1 MAKVSIIVPIYN
13 VEQYLEECMD
23 SIVGQTLEDL
33 EIICVNDGSTDG
45 SLDILKKYAAADDRI
60 IIIDK
65 ENEGY
70 GCAMNDGLDRATGD
84 YVGIVEPDDYVD
96 IHMYE
101 DLYHIAEEK
110 NLDIV
115 KADFYRFVCNKNGEV
130 LKFYDALSKD
140 GTGYNEVINPKNN
153 DKIFFFM
160 VCASD

>member
-70 GCAMNDGLDRATGD
+70 GC
-84 YVGIVEPDDYVD
+84 
-96 IHMYE
+96 
-101 DLYHIAEEK
+101 
-110 NLDIV
+110 
-115 KADFYRFVCNKNGEV
+115 
-130 LKFYDALSKD
+130 
-140 GTGYNEVINPKNN
+140 NE
-153 DKIFFFM
+153 
-160 VCASD
+160 